1 MNLAQIEIAVD
12 KEMVQQSLDNIV
24 RDYTRPRLLLCDIEE
39 LKRITCMSP
48 SSLERHILHDP
59 RVKQHERRVGE
70 RGKRYWIYEPI
81 ERAIL
86 EIIDELE

>member
-12 KEMVQQSLDNIV
+12 KDMVQQSLDNLV
-24 RDYTRPRLLLCDIEE
+24 RDYTRPRLLLSDIEE
-39 LKRITCMSP
+39 LKRITCMST

-70 RGKRYWIYEPI
+70 RGKRYWIYEPV
-81 ERAIL
+81 EKAIL

>member
-1 MNLAQIEIAVD
+1 MTMAHVEIAVD
-12 KEMVQQSLDNIV
+12 QHEVKLQLENML
-24 RDYTRPRLLLCDIEE
+24 REFARPRLIMCDIDE
-39 LKRITCMSP
+39 LKRLTCMSL